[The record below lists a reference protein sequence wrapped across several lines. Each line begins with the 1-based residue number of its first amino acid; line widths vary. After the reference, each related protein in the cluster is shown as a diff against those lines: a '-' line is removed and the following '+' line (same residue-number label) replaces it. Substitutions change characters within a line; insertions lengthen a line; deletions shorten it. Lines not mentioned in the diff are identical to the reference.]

1 MNKLPTVIQP
11 AAGEGSRLS
20 LPYPKELM
28 KINESHSLIDYTFD
42 LFDEKNKNVQFIN
55 NVQYTKIDDEGLHYM
70 QDETQKVLAVD
81 HVIICAGQVPC
92 KELAAPLEAEG
103 IKVHVIGGADV
114 AAELDAKRAINQA
127 CLPNQHVALFPTVAL
142 LLLA

>member
-1 MNKLPTVIQP
+1 M
-11 AAGEGSRLS
+11 
-20 LPYPKELM
+20 
-28 KINESHSLIDYTFD
+28 
-42 LFDEKNKNVQFIN
+42 
-55 NVQYTKIDDEGLHYM
+55 QYTKIDDEGLHYM

-81 HVIICAGQVPC
+81 HVIICAGQVPF

-127 CLPNQHVALFPTVAL
+127 CR
-142 LLLA
+142 LAAEI